1 MKRSG
6 RLPRRVGLI
15 STTGLSRSA
24 PLRARARSAGHTDPG
39 QTPPAPS
46 RRSQG
51 AGAPI
56 PTAVRH
62 AVRER
67 EGDRCARCGLVLR
80 DGNRQTQHRVPR
92 GAGGRSDAHRLSAL
106 ILVCGFSATDPSGCH
121 RWCESFVDDARRAG
135 YRVPPGTDP
144 ALWPVHTW
152 DGCFLFT
159 DGGDRVPYA
168 SRSQYHAR

>member
-1 MKRSG
+1 MKRGPGPS
-6 RLPRRVGLI
+6 RRTPL
-15 STTGLSRSA
+15 TRSA
-24 PLRARARSAGHTDPG
+24 PLRARARSAGHVDPG
-39 QTPPAPS
+39 DTPQVPS

-51 AGAPI
+51 AGTPI

-92 GAGGRSDAHRLSAL
+92 GAGGRSSAHRLSAL

-121 RWCESFVDDARRAG
+121 RWMESYVDDARRAG

-144 ALWPVHTW
+144 TSWPVHTW
-152 DGCFLFT
+152 DGVFLLDD
-159 DGGDRVPYA
+159 DGG
-168 SRSQYHAR
+168 RSEVAA